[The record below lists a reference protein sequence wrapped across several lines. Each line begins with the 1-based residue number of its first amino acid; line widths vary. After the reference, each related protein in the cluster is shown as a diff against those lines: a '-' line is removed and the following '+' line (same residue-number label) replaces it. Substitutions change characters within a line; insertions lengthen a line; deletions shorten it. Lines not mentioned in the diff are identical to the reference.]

1 MQVTGFVGS
10 PRKKGNTDYM
20 VQKVLEGAAS
30 KGAET
35 RIIYLNELN
44 IKECQACMQC
54 KTKALRCAVEDD
66 MQSLYP
72 HIESS
77 DVVVLGSPIYMG
89 YITGMMKTFIDR
101 WYAYAGVPDEKKLPP
116 GKQVFLVL
124 PYRREDKD
132 LFNHVAKQVGQAFKF
147 VFGAKVDS
155 LMVPGVGEAG
165 EVLNRKAYMQKA
177 YDVGAGF
184 AAAGYT
190 SG

>member
-54 KTKALRCAVEDD
+54 KTKTLRCAVEDD

-72 HIESS
+72 LIDSS
-77 DVVVLGSPIYMG
+77 DVLVLGSPIYMG
-89 YITGMMKTFIDR
+89 YITGLMKTFFDR
-101 WYAYAGVPDEKKLPP
+101 WYAYAGVPDEKKLLP
-116 GKQVFLVL
+116 GKRVFLVL

-165 EVLNRKAYMQKA
+165 EVLGRKEYMQKA
-177 YDVGAGF
+177 YDTGAGF
-184 AAAGYT
+184 VANDRA
-190 SG
+190 SI